1 MKNQFEIRTDV
12 WFNHP
17 TVTIQQ
23 HHNSVNVSIQEFAQ
37 GITEVK
43 ISAESLKD
51 VLACFEDRFEG
62 NTKVAVNFNYGETSV
77 WFHTEHADA
86 IMQEI
91 GMSADI
97 GIRQTIHL
105 EEVKA
110 WTRKT

>member
-1 MKNQFEIRTDV
+1 MKNQFEIRTDI

-23 HHNSVNVSIQEFAQ
+23 RSNSVDVSIQEFAQ

-43 ISAESLKD
+43 LSCESLKD
-51 VLACFEDRFEG
+51 VLACFEDRFDG
-62 NTKVAVNFNYGETSV
+62 STRVAVNFNHGEVSL

-86 IMQEI
+86 IQQEI

-110 WTRKT
+110 

>member
-1 MKNQFEIRTDV
+1 MSIQTRTDV

-23 HHNSVNVSIQEFAQ
+23 RSNNVDVSIQEFD
-37 GITEVK
+37 GGLTEVK
-43 ISAESLKD
+43 LSCESLKEI
-51 VLACFEDRFEG
+51 LAAFEDRFEG
-62 NTKVAVNFNYGETSV
+62 NTRVAVNFNLGEVSV

-86 IMQEI
+86 IQQEI

-97 GIRQTIHL
+97 GIRQIINL

-110 WTRKT
+110 